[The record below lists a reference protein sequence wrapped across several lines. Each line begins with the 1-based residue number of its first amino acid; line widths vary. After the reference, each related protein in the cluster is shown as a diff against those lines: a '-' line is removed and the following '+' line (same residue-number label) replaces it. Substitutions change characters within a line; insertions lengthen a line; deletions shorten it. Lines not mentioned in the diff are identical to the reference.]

1 MPEHL
6 HTIAP
11 RQRQLSIV
19 ILNLVSVLSQ
29 FGQYG
34 LGTTLIP
41 IGLKVRQATPEA
53 IGFSSAALWL
63 GMLLGLLLAG
73 QFTRKLGYRHTL
85 ILGICLSSISFVL
98 MPLLPWLWWAAPASV
113 IGFGLGLRWIA
124 LETWLYRLVP
134 AQARGRVVGIHE
146 TLLACAA
153 ILGPL
158 LIVTLDTIR
167 PDAFWI
173 ASAVML
179 LGLLPLIWV
188 TTIAAHSEEQAEG
201 NVSHFSLKFWLGL
214 GAIIAGLGGYMEA
227 SLLALLPVYMADL
240 NFSAQDAAWLLTVFQ
255 MGAMLFQ
262 FPVGWMADHY
272 GLLKT
277 TRLCGYIAFVTFL
290 VAILF
295 AQMLSVL
302 TVAIFILGGVI
313 AATLSLGIIWAI
325 HNNTGTQITFKVRQ
339 VSIVY
344 TSLSAAGPLITGFVI
359 SHSSSA
365 TLFWQQLLVLL
376 ILLGV
381 LYQRRSAS

>member
-1 MPEHL
+1 
-6 HTIAP
+6 
-11 RQRQLSIV
+11 
-19 ILNLVSVLSQ
+19 
-29 FGQYG
+29 
-34 LGTTLIP
+34 
-41 IGLKVRQATPEA
+41 
-53 IGFSSAALWL
+53 
-63 GMLLGLLLAG
+63 
-73 QFTRKLGYRHTL
+73 
-85 ILGICLSSISFVL
+85 
-98 MPLLPWLWWAAPASV
+98 
-113 IGFGLGLRWIA
+113 
-124 LETWLYRLVP
+124 
-134 AQARGRVVGIHE
+134 
-146 TLLACAA
+146 
-153 ILGPL
+153 
-158 LIVTLDTIR
+158 
-167 PDAFWI
+167 
-173 ASAVML
+173 ML